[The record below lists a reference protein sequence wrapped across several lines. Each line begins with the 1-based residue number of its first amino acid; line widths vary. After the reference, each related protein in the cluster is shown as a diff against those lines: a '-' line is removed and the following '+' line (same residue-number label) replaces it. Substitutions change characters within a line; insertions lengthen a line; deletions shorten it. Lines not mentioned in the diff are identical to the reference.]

1 MKRLNLRPSH
11 SPRSYLAF
19 AGWALC
25 AITVFV
31 VFALSASVMNEH
43 GRLQGRQRSLRG
55 EVDALEAQVAQ
66 LRPKLLLAVQVQ
78 QALQQLRAS
87 EAPRGL
93 TARLEEAAPATVWL
107 TAMTMAPAQV
117 RMTGQS
123 PRWQAIETFIQAL
136 HEAGLTVQLESVSRE
151 SGQAQTYRF
160 SAIIALA
167 PAPGLRP

>member
-1 MKRLNLRPSH
+1 MKRLNLRPSA

-25 AITVFV
+25 AIIVFV
-31 VFALSASVMNEH
+31 VFALSVSAMNEQ
-43 GRLQGRQRSLRG
+43 GQLQGQRRSLQG
-55 EVDALEAQVAQ
+55 DVDALEAQVAQ
-66 LRPKLLLAVQVQ
+66 LRPKLLLAAQVQ

-93 TARLEEAAPATVWL
+93 TARLEEAAPPTVWL

-123 PRWQAIETFIQAL
+123 PRWQDIETFIQAL
-136 HEAGLTVQLESVSRE
+136 HKAGLTAQLESVSRE
-151 SGQAQTYRF
+151 SGRAQTYRF
-160 SAIIALA
+160 SALIALA
-167 PAPGLRP
+167 PPPTRRP